1 MPLTEIR
8 ESRAF
13 VQEMKFL
20 VSPGCADAIRDW
32 ARAKMS
38 PDPFAGGAAGDEYRV
53 TSLYLETAD
62 FAVYERRGSYGRS
75 KYRVR
80 RYGADERIFLERKLK
95 TRNRVGKMRSIAGLE
110 EVALLDRNETPK
122 RWSGHWFHSRIQ
134 ARDLRP
140 VCQISYNRMARL
152 ALSESGPIRL
162 TMDQDLQAL
171 AVQEYAFAAPGTGT
185 MLLPSQRILEI
196 KFKLEIPGL
205 FKELMQQFD
214 LRPAAASKYR
224 MAVEGLEL
232 KKAALCLAS

>member
-20 VSPGCADAIRDW
+20 IAPGCAAAIREW

-38 PDPFAGGAAGDEYRV
+38 PDPNAGGAAGDEYRV
-53 TSLYLETAD
+53 TSLYLETGD

-80 RYGADERIFLERKLK
+80 RYGENDRIFLERKLK
-95 TRNRVGKMRSIAGLE
+95 TNNRVGKMRSIVGLD
-110 EVALLDRNETPK
+110 EVALLDRESSPK
-122 RWSGHWFHSRIQ
+122 RWAGRWFHERIE
-134 ARDLRP
+134 ARELRP
-140 VCQISYNRMARL
+140 VCQISYSRMARL

-162 TMDQDLQAL
+162 TVDQDLRAL
-171 AVQEYAFAAPGTGT
+171 PVSGYRFGEAGAGAV
-185 MLLPSQRILEI
+185 LLPEQRILEI
-196 KFKLEIPGL
+196 KYKLEIPGL

-214 LRPAAASKYR
+214 LRPAASSKYR

-232 KKAALCLAS
+232 KKEALCLRS